1 MVLFNKLQ
9 NNSLINRSNR
19 YISNRSLVT
28 RCIIF
33 LFLFILFFLLQG
45 FGTSNVLAAGLRN
58 EQINLYHPNPT
69 INREYFENEIETTWQ
84 LIDEARDELK
94 RLEQTRNSQI
104 IDRFGDYDNEL
115 KKEFGS
121 QNNYYLG
128 TLKLLEA
135 NYLTLLDLHR
145 NYSFKKEMIEEK
157 ILNNETRKGIKEKGL
172 TAIKQLIKRNSKE
185 YDKAQSDA
193 ERKALVEK
201 EESLSK
207 IKKELEEASYQD
219 AVYLKNENNKQ
230 GGSEYNVVNTNPES
244 IYEDNFSDH
253 SSIVKILKEID
264 ISPQDLRYDDN
275 TKETLYINLKEVNQ
289 KLEDLA
295 QDMSNIE
302 QQESI
307 LNQEK
312 DHYDKL
318 SSAINIKEDKIR
330 KLEETKQYFESKL
343 DCKEANNSLPTL
355 PKKKFKN
362 VAAYIIS
369 IIKAQPQASNSLMS
383 VKSPYI
389 SLNDPPPNPSLSM
402 QTEILPYQVED
413 SVVMPLISDTT
424 QPNNQTLTDKA
435 IPLVNTKSLHNEFQ
449 EFATE
454 DDGNNQRKEIIT
466 RRHSIETEQPKHYQD
481 NKTITRTF
489 SLKLPRPQSLDEG
502 FFSHHSSIPESEE
515 EEWSDSEDEPL
526 IDTPKRFSRSS
537 SLAPLDPQYYSRRSS
552 DTSNL
557 DSSDESLDSKLDDEE
572 SKPPRLYRRYSPTL
586 PILQSQAPKIDR
598 TQNVASF
605 QNSTEAAV
613 VTFPPPITQEQSS
626 TMHAVVE
633 QVVVYNADNKQGVNE
648 NNLELHEYYNP
659 PKLYKTK
666 RQKRSIAVHD
676 IFDEDNLGLE
686 ELFKEEAVPIVAYEQ
701 LLEAEHDADEHLVAD
716 HQPLVAAPQP
726 PANVVHVENNPPA
739 VQPLA
744 AAPQPPADVV
754 HVENNPPAVQPLAAA
769 PQPPANVVLVENNS
783 PAVQPLEA
791 VPQPPANV
799 VHVENNPPAV
809 QPLAA
814 APQPPANVVHVENN
828 PPAVQPLEAVPQPP
842 ANVVH
847 VENNPPAVQ
856 PLAANEQHLIPN
868 DQPQKDEHDIFDE
881 DNLGL
886 EELFKEE
893 DVPIVTNDQ
902 AQEAEHDADK
912 RLVANDQPQKDEHL
926 VANEQLPEPEHPADE
941 QLISDVQPIA
951 TATEPQISAE
961 TTILAEK
968 ESYISPI
975 NFDIEQNIAKYTTYI
990 EFDYLDLISNAL
1002 STRNNLLKPNR
1013 VNMVAAG
1020 DNDYYI
1026 KKGGWIQVMNST
1038 SKQKGN
1044 TLPFKNNQQGF
1055 VLGFDAQPLDEL
1067 IIGIAYANANSYTK
1081 FQSIFNDK
1089 QNIILHVAAVYSKY
1103 TLSQNMY
1110 LSSYLKYGKA
1120 FIKNLGKRDTISIN
1134 SKTNGYVGR
1143 AKLETHYKVDLD
1155 KFLFKPMVGIIFDHF
1170 LIKNFTEYR
1179 KDFNINVPTRK
1190 GKRVSF
1196 ETGIDFSKRILVRN
1210 ISIIPKVHFKLDQ
1223 TVLLN
1228 NSTDIIN
1235 FTSIEHHTQTVAITK
1250 SLRPS
1255 PKNVMYTLGGCIN
1268 MQSVSALELGAGY
1281 DYSLKKSFTTH
1292 SFYVNGSVKF

>member
-19 YISNRSLVT
+19 YISNRYLVT

-389 SLNDPPPNPSLSM
+389 SLNDPHPNPSLSM

-424 QPNNQTLTDKA
+424 QPNNETLTDKA

-454 DDGNNQRKEIIT
+454 NDGNNQRKEIIT

-489 SLKLPRPQSLDEG
+489 SLELPSPLSLDEG
-502 FFSHHSSIPESEE
+502 FFSHHSSTPESEE
-515 EEWSDSEDEPL
+515 GEWSDSEDEPL

-537 SLAPLDPQYYSRRSS
+537 SLAPFDPQYYSRRSS

-572 SKPPRLYRRYSPTL
+572 SKPPRLYIRYSSTL
-586 PILQSQAPKIDR
+586 PILQSQALEIDR
-598 TQNVASF
+598 TQNEASDQDVASF

-613 VTFPPPITQEQSS
+613 VTFPLPITQEQSS

-633 QVVVYNADNKQGVNE
+633 QVVVYNVDNKQGVNE
-648 NNLELHEYYNP
+648 NNLEIHEYYNP
-659 PKLYKTK
+659 PKLPKTK
-666 RQKRSIAVHD
+666 RQKRSIAAHH
-676 IFDEDNLGLE
+676 IFDEDNLRLE

-716 HQPLVAAPQP
+716 HQPL
-726 PANVVHVENNPPA
+726 
-739 VQPLA
+739 A
-744 AAPQPPADVV
+744 AAPQRPANVV

-769 PQPPANVVLVENNS
+769 PQPPANVVLVEN
-783 PAVQPLEA
+783 
-791 VPQPPANV
+791 
-799 VHVENNPPAV
+799 H
-809 QPLAA
+809 
-814 APQPPANVVHVENN
+814 
-828 PPAVQPLEAVPQPP
+828 
-842 ANVVH
+842 
-847 VENNPPAVQ
+847 PPAVQ

-941 QLISDVQPIA
+941 QLISDVQPIT

-1013 VNMVAAG
+1013 VNMVASG

-1250 SLRPS
+1250 YLRSS

>member
-9 NNSLINRSNR
+9 NNFLINISNR
-19 YISNRSLVT
+19 YLVT

-45 FGTSNVLAAGLRN
+45 FGTSNVLAAGVRN
-58 EQINLYHPNPT
+58 EKINLPNPDPT
-69 INREYFENEIETTWQ
+69 TNREYFENEIEATWQ
-84 LIDEARDELK
+84 LINEAHGELK
-94 RLEQTRNSQI
+94 ILERTRNSQI

-121 QNNYYLG
+121 QNNYYPG
-128 TLKLLEA
+128 TLELLEA
-135 NYLTLLDLHR
+135 DYLTLLDLHR
-145 NYSFKKEMIEEK
+145 DYSLEKEMIEEK
-157 ILNNETRKGIKEKGL
+157 ISDNETRKGIKEKGL
-172 TAIKQLIKRNSKE
+172 AEIKELIKKNDEE
-185 YDKAQSDA
+185 YYKAQSDA
-193 ERKALVEK
+193 ERKPLVEK
-201 EESLSK
+201 DEFLLK
-207 IKKELEEASYQD
+207 IKEELEEISHPN

-230 GGSEYNVVNTNPES
+230 RGNEYNVVNTDPE

-253 SSIVKILKEID
+253 SSIVEILKEID

-275 TKETLYINLKEVNQ
+275 TKETLHTKLNKVNQ
-289 KLEDLA
+289 KLENLA
-295 QDMSNIE
+295 QDMSKIE

-312 DHYDKL
+312 DNYDKL
-318 SSAINIKEDKIR
+318 SSSIDIKKDKIC
-330 KLEETKQYFESKL
+330 KLEETKKYFESKL
-343 DCKEANNSLPTL
+343 DCKEANLPAL
-355 PKKKFKN
+355 PKKKLQFRN
-362 VAAYIIS
+362 VAAHIIS
-369 IIKAQPQASNSLMS
+369 IIKAQPQTSNSLVS

-389 SLNDPPPNPSLSM
+389 SLDDQPPAPSLNM
-402 QTEILPYQVED
+402 QTEILPYQID
-413 SVVMPLISDTT
+413 PSVVTPLILDTT
-424 QPNNQTLTDKA
+424 QPNNETLTNKA
-435 IPLVNTKSLHNEFQ
+435 IPQVNTKSLHDELQ
-449 EFATE
+449 EFSTE
-454 DDGNNQRKEIIT
+454 NDGNNQRKEIIT

-489 SLKLPRPQSLDEG
+489 SLELPRPQSLDEE
-502 FFSHHSSIPESEE
+502 FFSYHSSTPESEE

-552 DTSNL
+552 DASNL
-557 DSSDESLDSKLDDEE
+557 DSSDE
-572 SKPPRLYRRYSPTL
+572 
-586 PILQSQAPKIDR
+586 
-598 TQNVASF
+598 V
-605 QNSTEAAV
+605 AV
-613 VTFPPPITQEQSS
+613 VTFPPLPITQEQSS
-626 TMHAVVE
+626 TTHTVVD
-633 QVVVYNADNKQGVNE
+633 QVVVYNVDNKQGVSE
-648 NNLELHEYYNP
+648 NNIELHEYENP
-659 PKLYKTK
+659 SKLYKTK

-676 IFDEDNLGLE
+676 NVVVVQNEVFDEDNLGLE
-686 ELFKEEAVPIVAYEQ
+686 ELFKEEAVPIVANEQ
-701 LLEAEHDADEHLVAD
+701 LPEEEHHAIQPLEAV
-716 HQPLVAAPQP
+716 
-726 PANVVHVENNPPA
+726 
-739 VQPLA
+739 
-744 AAPQPPADVV
+744 PQPPADVV
-754 HVENNPPAVQPLAAA
+754 HVENNPPAVQPLKA
-769 PQPPANVVLVENNS
+769 
-783 PAVQPLEA
+783 
-791 VPQPPANV
+791 
-799 VHVENNPPAV
+799 
-809 QPLAA
+809 
-814 APQPPANVVHVENN
+814 
-828 PPAVQPLEAVPQPP
+828 
-842 ANVVH
+842 
-847 VENNPPAVQ
+847 
-856 PLAANEQHLIPN
+856 
-868 DQPQKDEHDIFDE
+868 EHDIFDE

-886 EELFKEE
+886 EELFKE
-893 DVPIVTNDQ
+893 DAVPIVANDQ
-902 AQEAEHDADK
+902 PQEAEHDADGQHVDEQQHADEH
-912 RLVANDQPQKDEHL
+912 LAANDQPPEAEHHADGQHADGQHADEHQKDEHF
-926 VANEQLPEPEHPADE
+926 VTNEQPLSAAPQTPLET
-941 QLISDVQPIA
+941 IA
-951 TATEPQISAE
+951 
-961 TTILAEK
+961 LVEK
-968 ESYISPI
+968 KSYIPPI

-1002 STRNNLLKPNR
+1002 STRNQNNLLTDNPTVK
-1013 VNMVAAG
+1013 AAG

-1026 KKGGWIQVMNST
+1026 KKGGWIQVMRST

-1081 FQSIFNDK
+1081 FQNIFNDK

-1103 TLSQNMY
+1103 TLSPNMY

-1155 KFLFKPMVGIIFDHF
+1155 KFLFKPMVGIIFDRF

-1196 ETGIDFSKRILVRN
+1196 ETGIDFSKRILVKN

-1223 TVLLN
+1223 TILLN

-1235 FTSIEHHTQTVAITK
+1235 FTSIEQHTQTVAITK